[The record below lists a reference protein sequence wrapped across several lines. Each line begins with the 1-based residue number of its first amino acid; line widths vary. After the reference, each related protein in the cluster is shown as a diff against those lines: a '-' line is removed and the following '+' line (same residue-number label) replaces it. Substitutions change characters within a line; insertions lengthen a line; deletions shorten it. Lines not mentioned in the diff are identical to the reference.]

1 MDKIDDNNSRTNPSE
16 KFDDYT
22 QNPWTRQ
29 AARERNKRKK
39 RNASDGKASE
49 PLSKSIDALPKEQ
62 NYAPKVKQQRQRI
75 GVLARTF
82 DIGTAPH
89 RQALDQSVFDA
100 SVREPDSSETTSV
113 IDAARKDFEK
123 PDRMDYGVV
132 DHDALHV
139 ERGSDLSLK
148 KRKARVEPMN
158 MVISRL
164 GKWILSP
171 FIPHTQGIK
180 N

>member
-1 MDKIDDNNSRTNPSE
+1 MDKIDDNNSRTKPSE
-16 KFDDYT
+16 KLDDYLH
-22 QNPWTRQ
+22 NPWTRQ

-49 PLSKSIDALPKEQ
+49 PCPNYRRFAKEQ

-100 SVREPDSSETTSV
+100 SVE
-113 IDAARKDFEK
+113 
-123 PDRMDYGVV
+123 
-132 DHDALHV
+132 
-139 ERGSDLSLK
+139 SL
-148 KRKARVEPMN
+148 
-158 MVISRL
+158 I
-164 GKWILSP
+164 
-171 FIPHTQGIK
+171 
-180 N
+180 